1 MGQNKHYWM
10 NDLKPVSKPLY
21 YSFLI
26 SKDWESLAIRESIRV
41 KEKNIGFELEKH
53 EFETQFHNLTIL

>member
-1 MGQNKHYWM
+1 M

-53 EFETQFHNLTIL
+53 EFETQLHNLTIL